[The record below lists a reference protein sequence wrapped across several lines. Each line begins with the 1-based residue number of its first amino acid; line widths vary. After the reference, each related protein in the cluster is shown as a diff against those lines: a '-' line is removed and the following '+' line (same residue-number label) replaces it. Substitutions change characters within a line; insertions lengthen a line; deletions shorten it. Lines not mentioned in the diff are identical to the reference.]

1 MSQSTN
7 EYGGREPAR
16 FSLGTFRSFKNPV
29 FRLFYGG
36 MLGQMAS
43 MNMQMLARSLL
54 VFRMT
59 GSAAVLGAMSFANA
73 VPMISLSLFGGVI
86 ADRVQKKYV
95 MLIGQAASAVI
106 ALSVAIPLTLGYLSA
121 DVSYN
126 ILGIVVPSWWILVL
140 TSVAQGTV
148 MALMMP
154 SRQAILPEI
163 VDDEE
168 LMNAISLNTMGMNT
182 LRLFAPAL
190 AGFLIE
196 AIGFEAIYYVT
207 SGLYLTSV
215 LFISFLPLTSTI
227 TIRGEGALDDIRQ
240 GLNYVWQETT
250 ILLVLTFSL
259 ILVVLSMPYMLLM
272 PVFTE
277 TVLNVGAK
285 ELGILMSVSGGGA
298 MVGSLVLASLPNKRR
313 GMMLLAS
320 GILLGS
326 ALLAFSLTSTMNMTL
341 VTVVF
346 VGLGQSGQMTLGMTL
361 VQYYV
366 DDKYRGRVM
375 SLLLMQFGLTSFGAF
390 LAGVLAEEVGIQLAL
405 GGFAV
410 ALFVLSVMALAF
422 VSRIRKLD

>member
-73 VPMISLSLFGGVI
+73 LPMISLSLFGGVI

-168 LMNAISLNTMGMNT
+168 LMNAISLNTMGMNA

-207 SGLYLTSV
+207 SGLYLASV

-346 VGLGQSGQMTLGMTL
+346 VGLGQSGQMTRGMTL

-366 DDKYRGRVM
+366 DDEYRGRVM

-410 ALFVLSVMALAF
+410 VLFVLSVMALAF